1 MDLAVFL
8 AIALASGA
16 IWVAGAAP
24 SSPAGGKATGQ
35 ILGRVVD
42 RTAPAHA
49 LAGQVVRLAIVERGA
64 SSERRAVS
72 DAQGRFAFTG
82 LPVGGIRV
90 FLLSTEY
97 GGVRYES
104 GRIVLTPSE
113 PTRSVALVA
122 YDPASDRSAVRVALV
137 FGVVDIARGGIR
149 VSVLQRLQNAT
160 DRTAVGTARDPLM
173 FPLPRAAAGVT
184 FLGGW
189 RDPHVVDG
197 RIEDAIPVLPGRL
210 QVAYAYG
217 LDARG
222 RALTV
227 PWSFPDGAADVEI
240 LVADAGVRIVAD
252 GLHLAGTVAEAG
264 RRYQRWSGGPM
275 PRGGQAAVR
284 LDGIP
289 AAQDAWTEGV
299 AAALAVV
306 LGSGLLLALRYPR
319 GPHQN
324 PAASGRRAR

>member
-1 MDLAVFL
+1 MFL
-8 AIALASGA
+8 AATLAPGA
-16 IWVAGAAP
+16 TWAAGAAP
-24 SSPAGGKATGQ
+24 SSPAGGEGTGQ
-35 ILGRVVD
+35 ILGRAID
-42 RTAPAHA
+42 RTPPAHA
-49 LAGQVVRLAIVERGA
+49 LAGQAVHLAIVERGA
-64 SSERRAVS
+64 SSERRAAS

-104 GRIVLTPSE
+104 ERIVLTPSE
-113 PTRSVALVA
+113 PTRSVLLVT

-137 FGVVDIARGGIR
+137 FGVVEIARGGIR
-149 VSVLQRLQNAT
+149 VSVIQRLQNAT
-160 DRTAVGTARDPLM
+160 ARTAVATVNDPLR

-184 FLGGW
+184 FLEGW

-217 LDARG
+217 LEAHG

-240 LVADAGVRIVAD
+240 LVADAGVRIAAD
-252 GLHLAGTVAEAG
+252 GLHLAGAVTEAG

-275 PRGGQAAVR
+275 SRGGQAAVR

-289 AAQDAWTEGV
+289 GAEDAWTGGV

-319 GPHQN
+319 GLHQN
-324 PAASGRRAR
+324 SAASGRRAR